1 MADGQQFA
9 VTLERPTNDV
19 AVVILAG
26 EVDLYTAP
34 RFREVLLQTID
45 EGAVRVV
52 IDLTDVSFIDSTA
65 LGVLVSGGKRLQQ
78 SDGRAGYRLPRRQDP
93 PHPRDHRPRHR
104 LRRVPHARRG
114 RRGAAG
120 LRPRPAL

>member
-9 VTLERPTNDV
+9 VTLDRPTNDV
-19 AVVILAG
+19 AVVILVG

-45 EGAVRVV
+45 EGAERVV

-65 LGVLVSGGKRLQQ
+65 LGVLVSGGKRLQE
-78 SDGRAGYRLPRRQDP
+78 SAGKLAIGCPDEKIRRILEITGLDTVFAVFP
-93 PHPRDHRPRHR
+93 TRDEA
-104 LRRVPHARRG
+104 V
-114 RRGAAG
+114 AAQQ
-120 LRPRPAL
+120 A

>member
-1 MADGQQFA
+1 MMADGQQFA
-9 VTLERPTNDV
+9 VTLERPTDDV

-34 RFREVLLQTID
+34 RFREVLLQSID
-45 EGAVRVV
+45 DGAEHVV

-78 SDGRAGYRLPRRQDP
+78 TAGRLAIGCPDEKIRRILEITGLDTVFAVYP
-93 PHPRDHRPRHR
+93 TRE
-104 LRRVPHARRG
+104 
-114 RRGAAG
+114 AAVEAQ
-120 LRPRPAL
+120 RA